1 MRPETDVKQS
11 IQLLLDGQ
19 QSTELD
25 DLIKYEDV
33 CGLASGKSKRT
44 VELTCL
50 ALKKLKNFLV
60 DNGLSTDITHID
72 ARYIR
77 AFILHLQ
84 SSKRFDDH
92 PTVKGR
98 DRSLSG
104 LTVNGYMRSIRAA
117 WNRWVCEGLIESSPF
132 DKVKV
137 PKAPKKVIPAF
148 SPEQLAAFFNAI
160 DKNTA
165 AGFRDYALFL
175 LYLDTACRLSEI
187 TNACIDDM
195 DMESMTLRVLGKGN
209 RERIVPFGIA
219 AKKALSKYIQDYRH
233 HPSLQGQDY
242 IFVTKNGDK
251 LSNNR
256 VLYIMK
262 RYGAKARITG
272 VRCSPHTLR
281 HTACTLWVRNGG
293 DIFTLQRI
301 TGHSS
306 LEVLQGYVNLVQAD
320 INKAHKKNSPVDNLG
335 VNL

>member
-1 MRPETDVKQS
+1 MEPETDVKQS
-11 IQLLLDGQ
+11 IQLLLNRKQG
-19 QSTELD
+19 TELD
-25 DLIKYEDV
+25 DLIEFEVV

-50 ALKKLKNFLV
+50 ALKKLRRFLV
-60 DNGLSTDITHID
+60 DNSLSTDITRID
-72 ARYIR
+72 SRHIR

-92 PTVKGR
+92 PNVKGR
-98 DRSLSG
+98 DRKLSG
-104 LTVNGYMRSIRAA
+104 LTVNGYMRSTRAA
-117 WNRWVCEGLIESSPF
+117 WNRWVSEGLVESSPF
-132 DKVKV
+132 DKVKI
-137 PKAPKKVIPAF
+137 PRAPKKVIPAF
-148 SPEQLAAFFNAI
+148 SPEQLIVFFNTI

-165 AGFRDYALFL
+165 AGFRDYTLFL

-187 TNACIDDM
+187 TNASIDDM
-195 DMESMTLRVLGKGN
+195 DMEAMTLRVLGKGN
-209 RERIVPFGIA
+209 RERIVPFGVA
-219 AKKALSKYIQDYRH
+219 AKKALNKYIHDYRH
-233 HPSLQGQDY
+233 EPSPNSRDF
-242 IFVTKNGDK
+242 IFVTKNGDR

-281 HTACTLWVRNGG
+281 HTACTLWIRNGG

-320 INKAHKKNSPVDNLG
+320 INRAHKKNSPADNLG
-335 VNL
+335 LRL